1 MLKRVFIVVLLFLI
15 VCAGILASVLT
26 SPKATA
32 CVLKFILQKN
42 LRSAVVDE
50 LTIGAQKLSFSE
62 LLSFSDVKVMIT
74 VSGQQYQFHAP
85 ELQVE
90 NAGEVLLKPGELRI
104 YGKNV
109 SLDNAGLRIPS
120 AEINA
125 KVLVRTKKKNI
136 LDGTL
141 TIPAMEAYRY
151 KLQKLST
158 NFEGGS
164 YGISFTNFRT
174 DFYNGQIIGKIDVNW
189 RDGLHY
195 RTNLQFEGIDISALR
210 EVDDSIYKQIE
221 GVVQGTVVIGGS
233 VHSFDTLRLKAQI
246 TKGGRINASLFK
258 QIMPQLSLLAN
269 AAELKS
275 DVENGLKVPA
285 EVVTVNLRNVDD
297 RKISGPVHLSV
308 RKFNLDLNTSLDI
321 LCDGSWFSLI
331 EAYRNLGK

>member
-32 CVLKFILQKN
+32 RVLKFILQKN

-109 SLDNAGLRIPS
+109 SLDNAGLHISS
-120 AEINA
+120 AEIKA
-125 KVLVRTKKKNI
+125 KVLVRSKQKNI
-136 LDGTL
+136 FDGTL
-141 TIPAMEAYRY
+141 NVPAMEAYKY
-151 KLQKLST
+151 KLQRLST

-164 YGISFTNFRT
+164 YGISLTNFRT
-174 DFYNGQIIGKIDVNW
+174 DFYDGQIIGRIDVNW
-189 RDGLHY
+189 KDGVNY
-195 RTNLQFEGIDISALR
+195 RTSLQFEGIDIIALKD
-210 EVDDSIYKQIE
+210 VDDSLYQKID
-221 GVVQGTVVIGGS
+221 GVVHGTVVIGGNIKN
-233 VHSFDTLRLKAQI
+233 FDTLRLKAHI
-246 TKGGRINASLFK
+246 TKNGHINAALLKTLTSKIPLLSSFK
-258 QIMPQLSLLAN
+258 DLQTAIEKGQ
-269 AAELKS
+269 
-275 DVENGLKVPA
+275 KVPA
-285 EVVTVNLRNVDD
+285 EIVTVDLRNDD
-297 RKISGPVHLSV
+297 KGKISGPVHLLV
-308 RKFNLDLNTSLDI
+308 RKFGLDLNTSWDFLTNS
-321 LCDGSWFSLI
+321 SWLSVI
-331 EAYRNLGK
+331 ELYKNLGK